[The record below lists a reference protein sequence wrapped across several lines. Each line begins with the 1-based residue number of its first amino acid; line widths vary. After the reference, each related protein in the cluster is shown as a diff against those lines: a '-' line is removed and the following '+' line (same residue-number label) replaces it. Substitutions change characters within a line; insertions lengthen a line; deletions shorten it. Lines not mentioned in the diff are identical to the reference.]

1 MLDEVK
7 EEKNST
13 DFKRLV
19 CLKSDG
25 TILNFNVFKC
35 SLDFA
40 SDIYNGK
47 ISLEK
52 AKKSQNKMLQLLDHL
67 KKYNSTK
74 LGNIKSREKTLND
87 VENLYKNKS
96 NVIKTFENGVF
107 SCNYGFQKEKPDM
120 PDKALPNW
128 VKVSKKR
135 FDTIKNGVQ
144 NTKRD
149 NLQGRPQRGNNINF
163 DNSNKLIQV
172 HGNIADEEALNKMA
186 DINENFTKITIQK
199 FFNPNQTKVVN
210 IHFMV
215 SEIFTEILKNLWKIM
230 KVSSMLLNQKVIILM
245 NKRNQT

>member
-1 MLDEVK
+1 MDEVKNINTDSNSWKRIVSVSVLSPEAKELLDEVK

-25 TILNFNVFKC
+25 TIFNFNVFKC
-35 SLDFA
+35 SLDFV
-40 SDIYNGK
+40 SHIYNGK

-74 LGNIKSREKTLND
+74 LGNITSREKTLND

-135 FDTIKNGVQ
+135 D
-144 NTKRD
+144 TKR
-149 NLQGRPQRGNNINF
+149 
-163 DNSNKLIQV
+163 
-172 HGNIADEEALNKMA
+172 
-186 DINENFTKITIQK
+186 
-199 FFNPNQTKVVN
+199 
-210 IHFMV
+210 
-215 SEIFTEILKNLWKIM
+215 ILKEIIY
-230 KVSSMLLNQKVIILM
+230 KVDHSVVTILILITQ
-245 NKRNQT
+245 RN